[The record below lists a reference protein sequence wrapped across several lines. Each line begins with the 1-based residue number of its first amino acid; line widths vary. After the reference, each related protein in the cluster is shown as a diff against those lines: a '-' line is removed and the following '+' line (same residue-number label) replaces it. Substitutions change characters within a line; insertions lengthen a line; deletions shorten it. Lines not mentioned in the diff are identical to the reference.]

1 MSPAFS
7 EAAGGPEK
15 WASLRPEKIGI
26 LPARAKPSPGQQ
38 GASAK
43 IIAAHY
49 QGSVTRFNTRTA
61 NGEVINV
68 TVPSSLGKF
77 AEGDE
82 IMLHWPKEAL
92 HIMAGEA

>member
-1 MSPAFS
+1 M
-7 EAAGGPEK
+7 
-15 WASLRPEKIGI
+15 
-26 LPARAKPSPGQQ
+26 KPSPGQHSS
-38 GASAK
+38 SAK

-49 QGSVTRFNTRTA
+49 QGAITRLNTRTA
-61 NGEVINV
+61 GGETINV

-77 AEGDE
+77 ADGDE